1 MQSCSRAIGILYD
14 AKQEAGKAITV
25 LKGNPFL
32 GGGKVNQEILAIIK
46 KKRQEGEKLKLL
58 SNMQN

>member
-25 LKGNPFL
+25 LKGNPSL

-46 KKRQEGEKLKLL
+46 KKDRREK
-58 SNMQN
+58 N